1 LAVLPKA
8 FLVED
13 MGREMGLIQAAL
25 ADVRKRLAVTQRQI
39 ETQKRATEALRKRLD
54 RQRDRMAHQL
64 KDLASR

>member
-1 LAVLPKA
+1 VLPKA